1 MFTVILSSRITR
13 LAPRAIAQRR
23 LNCLPTRAMTTRG
36 VEDAHERHEKRKSP
50 GPAAVCSLDR

>member
-13 LAPRAIAQRR
+13 LAPRATAQRR

-36 VEDAHERHEKRKSP
+36 VEDAHERHEKRKSQP
-50 GPAAVCSLDR
+50 IVESCSLDR